1 MLTIFSRRA
10 VKRFSVQEQTQN
22 SNHIGAELRDARMAR
37 GLSFEQV
44 SEQTKIRPEF
54 LNAIETLAK
63 DDLPSIGYV
72 LGYVRSYAKFLD
84 MDGNSVVARY
94 KLDSAVPENLGRRN
108 RPHFVP
114 TRKIRLPRGFIAAT
128 TVLSTA
134 AMLFVW
140 YGTQTELQ
148 AAVVPAPD
156 LSITEELQ
164 APLTD
169 PNMLTVRALAPSW
182 IQIKDKSGRV
192 IISRVFVT
200 GETWQTPRGSGVS
213 LTARDGGAVALFVG
227 DTDMGALGKRGVA
240 IENIQLANSA
250 QTPSLV
256 ENAISENSISE
267 NPISESPAQE
277 D

>member
-22 SNHIGAELRDARMAR
+22 LNHIGAELRDARMTR

-54 LNAIETLAK
+54 LNAIETLAT

-156 LSITEELQ
+156 LSINEDSQ
-164 APLTD
+164 APIID

-182 IQIKDKSGRV
+182 IQIRDKSGRV

-227 DTDMGALGKRGVA
+227 DTNMGALGKRGVA
-240 IENIQLANSA
+240 IENIQLASSA
-250 QTPSLV
+250 QTPSL
-256 ENAISENSISE
+256 AENSIPE
-267 NPISESPAQE
+267 NSPSESTLQ
-277 D
+277 DD